1 MRPVVGQH
9 CSTYPRFPEFPSE
22 DPVQKKSMPALSGS
36 TSVSTSFAATRGFV
50 FLAIASCCMVP
61 AFGQTATPGQNPTP
75 SATTSQKLPRVE
87 ERVEVTATRLPED
100 PEKVPA
106 PIEVFTGEELQAR
119 GARDLRTAL
128 SPAIGVDIAPG

>member
-1 MRPVVGQH
+1 
-9 CSTYPRFPEFPSE
+9 
-22 DPVQKKSMPALSGS
+22 MPAFPGPRLLCAP
-36 TSVSTSFAATRGFV
+36 FAAARGFA
-50 FLAIASCCMVP
+50 FLAISTCCIAY
-61 AFGQTATPGQNPTP
+61 AFGQNPAPPATT
-75 SATTSQKLPRVE
+75 ATTSQKLPRVE

-128 SPAIGVDIAPG
+128 ASAIGVDIAPGGDA